1 MNGLLNLSSNHLF
14 AHNVKL
20 KKIEKRKKKRK
31 GKWPSSPPWPN
42 SAGPA
47 APLPSL
53 LSPPPAR
60 PTASRPNSQHAAPAP
75 IPSRGPALRQP
86 SFPARGLLR
95 QRAPAAQHAC
105 RAAPAQPAPRPISRA
120 SAPTAQP
127 SCRAP
132 GGPAVAS
139 CAHAPSA
146 HDRAWGGSTPAAA
159 TTPWGPRA
167 RTQMPLFVF
176 PEPPAAQ
183 IFLARRTNFSPE
195 CPVFSPTTSS
205 RPRRAPDHRRRC
217 AAPPRAEQLRGQS
230 PLAAQPPSSTS
241 DLAAPCPHRHR
252 RGEVAPSSLPFPFLS
267 LSHHGPSPQ
276 PLVAPLRFA
285 GETSLCRCPA
295 SRPAGPARGC
305 FPAVVNRSTQ
315 QAGAPACRPRAPS
328 PCSFAQPR
336 RRSSSV
342 PSPVSLVPARRG
354 PVAARSARPAA
365 LTFSAVA
372 AVRRRTSP
380 LRIAAA
386 LLRARRCPA
395 RPSRSSTFAV
405 PRFYYLA
412 RRVLVKSH
420 ACNFARDHGY
430 CARRHCCL
438 HSPRAVSRGSRAQPA
453 RIN

>member
-1 MNGLLNLSSNHLF
+1 
-14 AHNVKL
+14 V
-20 KKIEKRKKKRK
+20 
-31 GKWPSSPPWPN
+31 
-42 SAGPA
+42 
-47 APLPSL
+47 AP
-53 LSPPPAR
+53 
-60 PTASRPNSQHAAPAP
+60 
-75 IPSRGPALRQP
+75 
-86 SFPARGLLR
+86 
-95 QRAPAAQHAC
+95 
-105 RAAPAQPAPRPISRA
+105 
-120 SAPTAQP
+120 
-127 SCRAP
+127 
-132 GGPAVAS
+132 

-252 RGEVAPSSLPFPFLS
+252 RGELAPSSLPFPFLS

-305 FPAVVNRSTQ
+305 FPTVANRNTQ

-342 PSPVSLVPARRG
+342 PSPASLVPARRG
-354 PVAARSARPAA
+354 LVAARSACPAA

-380 LRIAAA
+380 LRVAAA

-395 RPSRSSTFAV
+395 RPGRSSTFAV
-405 PRFYYLA
+405 PHFYYLA
-412 RRVLVKSH
+412 SRVLVKSH
-420 ACNFARDHGY
+420 ARNFARDHGY

-438 HSPRAVSRGSRAQPA
+438 HSPRAISRGSHAQPA